1 MRKIEHFLVLS
12 WLLTMGL
19 VVGAFV
25 VIVDT
30 GLLESLIASDRSRV
44 SVVLL
49 VMYVLGALHA
59 LRRSWVLSVELARV
73 TRAETLLAGDGA
85 ALKLAADGL
94 VLADGTTLPGGML
107 TDYVRDVVRAQSRE
121 SAGQAEASSASSDL
135 LEAYVG
141 RLRGAHEF
149 GWFMIDLMLKV
160 GFLGT
165 LVGFI
170 WMLSAVSE
178 HPQIDASSMQHILRD
193 MSHGMGIALNTTLVS
208 LITATL
214 LSAPYYLLA
223 RGLDELVECMVRLTQ
238 VEILPRLPRVNGT

>member
-1 MRKIEHFLVLS
+1 MNDFDDGWAVNSEQ
-12 WLLTMGL
+12 
-19 VVGAFV
+19 
-25 VIVDT
+25 
-30 GLLESLIASDRSRV
+30 
-44 SVVLL
+44 LL
-49 VMYVLGALHA
+49 V
-59 LRRSWVLSVELARV
+59 S
-73 TRAETLLAGDGA
+73 
-85 ALKLAADGL
+85 
-94 VLADGTTLPGGML
+94 
-107 TDYVRDVVRAQSRE
+107 RAQSRE

-170 WMLSAVSE
+170 WMLSSVSE
-178 HPQIDASSMQHILRD
+178 HPTIDASSMQQILRD

-208 LITATL
+208 LVTATL

-223 RGLDELVECMVRLTQ
+223 RGLDELVECIVRLTQ
-238 VEILPRLPRVNGT
+238 VEILPRLPRALAESAR